1 MQLRK
6 SLPSNRSFEQVLN
19 HYKVE
24 KKLATQLK
32 EADRTSRKD
41 IYSSMYDE
49 LFSKVPDHPRLTKRN
64 DKSESLKKVGHRMAF
79 IKRFLKR
86 EQLFVEFA
94 CGDGRLLKEAAK
106 YCKQAIG
113 VDISDQRDKNEAFP
127 QNTSVVVYD
136 GYDLSQISD
145 ESIDFVFSDQLIEHL
160 HDEDVEHHFSIVK
173 QTLKKGGAYAFRTP
187 HAYCGPHDVSQYFSN
202 IPECFHLKE
211 WTFKDVKDVE
221 KIGFR
226 KVNYYWS
233 AKNIHIRMPRFYF
246 SFVEAIFEK
255 SNSYKLRK
263 VAQLFL
269 PSVTCVLIK

>member
-1 MQLRK
+1 M
-6 SLPSNRSFEQVLN
+6 
-19 HYKVE
+19 
-24 KKLATQLK
+24 
-32 EADRTSRKD
+32 
-41 IYSSMYDE
+41 
-49 LFSKVPDHPRLTKRN
+49 
-64 DKSESLKKVGHRMAF
+64 
-79 IKRFLKR
+79 
-86 EQLFVEFA
+86 
-94 CGDGRLLKEAAK
+94 
-106 YCKQAIG
+106 
-113 VDISDQRDKNEAFP
+113 
-127 QNTSVVVYD
+127 VYD

-226 KVNYYWS
+226 RVNYYWS